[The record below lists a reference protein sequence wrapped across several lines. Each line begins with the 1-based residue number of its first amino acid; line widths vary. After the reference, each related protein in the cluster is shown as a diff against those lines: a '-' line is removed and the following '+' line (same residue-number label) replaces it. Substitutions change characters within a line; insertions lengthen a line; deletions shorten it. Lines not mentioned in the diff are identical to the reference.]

1 MSRVSGLAGLI
12 RIMVLRGEI
21 APGGRLIEPQ
31 LREALRTS
39 RPVLRDALRLLEGR
53 GLLVAGDGG
62 AMRVAELDHDE
73 LVGCLRARAAL
84 ERLCAGVAARE
95 PASADEAATL
105 RDLTARRPDVA
116 SPSSAEATVAA
127 DRTFHLAV
135 ARLARDQACSD
146 ALDRLWDRV
155 IIASHQSATWAH
167 ALAGVGSAG
176 HRHLAEAV
184 LLGESERASSI
195 AEDHAFAAL
204 AAVSPAGSPA

>member
-1 MSRVSGLAGLI
+1 MSRVSGLAELI

-31 LREALRTS
+31 LREALGTS
-39 RPVLRDALRLLEGR
+39 RPVLREALRLLEGR

-62 AMRVAELDHDE
+62 GMRVAELDHDE

-84 ERLCAGVAARE
+84 ERVCANVAARE

-105 RDLTARRPDVA
+105 RDLTAGVA
-116 SPSSAEATVAA
+116 SPSSAEAIVAA

-135 ARLARDQACSD
+135 ARLARVQACSD

-155 IIASHQSATWAH
+155 IIASHHSVTWAH
-167 ALAGVGSAG
+167 ALAGVG
-176 HRHLAEAV
+176 
-184 LLGESERASSI
+184 
-195 AEDHAFAAL
+195 
-204 AAVSPAGSPA
+204 